1 MTPLARLP
9 KALLLMEALGGL
21 MALCALLLANRWLP
35 LPAHLDSKTLA
46 TALLMVGIL
55 LMLPAAW
62 LMMWRTARA
71 MAPQLFGRTTNNNK
85 TRRRP

>member
-1 MTPLARLP
+1 MRNLAPLP

-21 MALCALLLANRWLP
+21 LVLGALLLANHWLP
-35 LPAHLDSKTLA
+35 APTGIDNKTLA
-46 TALLMVGIL
+46 TALLTTGIL

-71 MAPQLFGRTTNNNK
+71 MAPQLFGRTDKKNH